1 MRSRESQLKTLDITS
16 DTCPITYVRTK
27 LALEAM
33 SEGDVLEVT
42 MRVGEPARN
51 VPRSLR
57 EDGHEIEA
65 EGECGGG
72 LFRVV
77 VRKGRDDGGRG

>member
-1 MRSRESQLKTLDITS
+1 MKTLDITK

-33 SEGDVLEVT
+33 SEGEVLEVT

-57 EDGHEIEA
+57 EDGHEVEA
-65 EGECGGG
+65 ECECGGG

-77 VRKGRDDGGRG
+77 VRKGRERENRG

>member
-1 MRSRESQLKTLDITS
+1 MTTLDITP

-33 SEGDVLEVT
+33 APGERLTVV
-42 MRVGEPARN
+42 MRQGEPSRN

-57 EDGHEIEA
+57 EDGYPIIE
-65 EGECGGG
+65 EGAT
-72 LFRVV
+72 
-77 VRKGRDDGGRG
+77 DDGLYRLVVERP